1 MADHMVEFP
10 LESGG
15 SIVVMTAAP
24 SGRPDRDQGADVTRG
39 WGAASLADAPTVLE
53 RAESSFEAALRHV
66 RPVAAAVLDA
76 MRGGVDAPDEVQV
89 EFGLQLS
96 AEAGAV
102 IATTGVQAN
111 FRVTLA
117 WRRG

>member
-1 MADHMVEFP
+1 V
-10 LESGG
+10 
-15 SIVVMTAAP
+15 
-24 SGRPDRDQGADVTRG
+24 
-39 WGAASLADAPTVLE
+39 
-53 RAESSFEAALRHV
+53 
-66 RPVAAAVLDA
+66 AVLDA

-96 AEAGAV
+96 ADVGAV